1 MNNIGELAQVQ
12 GLNFAAT
19 LVGVFLLL
27 LCVLKHNYNGVT
39 YLKKAFYSM
48 AVAEIFLMIFMNYGA
63 FQVAM
68 ACILSIALFP
78 ELIILMSKYPN
89 ERTNIL
95 KWAFLF
101 MFIGGMAFYFYCH
114 YRGLELP
121 IDYTSKNNPLAWA
134 ENASWGYKVLYV
146 VISSVMDVG
155 WMFYGRGNADVFFSL
170 PEAKDPLF
178 VLIFWVLHI
187 VAFLTALS
195 ALLIRFG
202 DSLLRW
208 VRTKT
213 QVSCVDL
220 VFGINADSLAFS
232 RNIANSGDNMLVY
245 VDSVVSEDYETSIK
259 SLGGLVYSN
268 ADALETK
275 DSFLKEIHIDKKNVR
290 KKNMRLRLY
299 ALSHDY
305 DKNIQYARR
314 MSAALEKEG
323 IPPEQ
328 TELVLLGTDEEKG
341 MLFQSDEKQ
350 YGYGSVTSFDEYEM
364 SARLLINKYPLCNFI
379 NFNENGR
386 ATEEIEVLIG
396 GFGRIGH
403 EVLRK
408 VLANGR
414 FEGSKLTV
422 RIFDP
427 KHGDRTGF
435 AKSQYPLMFAPPS
448 HSNIDIGFESFDVR
462 SKECFD
468 FLKEHASKLKY
479 IVICL
484 EDRETARNIA
494 VRMADRLHTMGHP
507 QNVYTCDSKGVRCYS
522 QQACET
528 HSIYDSDILCSGELD
543 RYAMELHHHY
553 MELYRSNSENV
564 SVAEDWKNCMYFH
577 RMSSRASVDYLIP
590 LLKKITAGTNI
601 LTPEQKENL
610 AKCEH
615 LRWCAFH
622 YTFGYEVMETAEFIE
637 RLKKQQAEIQK
648 HGSSSIKKPGLDT
661 EARKHV
667 CLVSWDKLDEV
678 SEIENSIAHG
688 NKNYKQNDRDNI
700 DVIVELIHP
709 EGQNNCSV

>member
-1 MNNIGELAQVQ
+1 MNNAGELAQVH
-12 GLNFAAT
+12 GLNVVAT
-19 LVGVFLLL
+19 LVEVAVLV
-27 LCVLKHNYNGVT
+27 LCILKYKYNGIKL
-39 YLKKAFYSM
+39 LKIAFYSM
-48 AVAEIFLMIFMNYGA
+48 VVAETFLMCFMNYGA
-63 FQVAM
+63 FQIAV
-68 ACILSIALFP
+68 ACILSIVLLP
-78 ELIILMSKYPN
+78 ELIIYISKYPSK
-89 ERTNIL
+89 RTKLL

-101 MFIGGMAFYFYCH
+101 MFIGGMILYFYCN
-114 YRGLELP
+114 YRGLELA
-121 IDYTSKNNPLAWA
+121 ISDSLKDNTLEWA
-134 ENASWGYKVLYV
+134 KNASWFYKFFYV

-155 WMFYGRGNADVFFSL
+155 WMFQGRGNVGAFFRL

-178 VLIFWVLHI
+178 VFVFWFLHI
-187 VAFLTALS
+187 VAFLTAVS

-202 DSLLRW
+202 DNLLRW

-232 RNIANSGDNMLVY
+232 RNIANTGNNMLVY
-245 VDSVVSEDYETSIK
+245 VDSVVSEDYEATIQN
-259 SLGGLVYSN
+259 LGGLIYSN
-268 ADALETK
+268 ADALKATA
-275 DSFLKEIHIDKKNVR
+275 SFLKEIYIG

-305 DKNIQYARR
+305 DKNIQYARM
-314 MSAALEKEG
+314 MSATLEKEG

-341 MLFQSDEKQ
+341 MLFQFSKKQ
-350 YGYGSVTSFDEYEM
+350 YGYGSVVSFDEYEM

-379 NFNENGR
+379 NFDENGR
-386 ATEEIEVLIG
+386 TNEDIEVLIG

-414 FEGSKLTV
+414 FEGSKLTI

-448 HSNIDIGFESFDVR
+448 HSNIDIGFEAHDVR
-462 SKECFD
+462 SDECFD

-484 EDRETARNIA
+484 EDRENARNIA
-494 VRMADRLHTMGHP
+494 IRMADRLHAIGHP
-507 QNVYTCDSKGVRCYS
+507 RNVYTCDSKGIRCYS
-522 QQACET
+522 HSAQECEEY
-528 HSIYDSDILCSGELD
+528 SIYDSDILCSDELD
-543 RYAMELHHHY
+543 RYAMELHHY
-553 MELYRSNSENV
+553 YSKEKGNSL
-564 SVAEDWKNCMYFH
+564 AEDWKQCGYFH

-590 LLKKITAGTNI
+590 LLRKITAMNNADT

-622 YTFGYEVMETAEFIE
+622 YTFGYDVMGIEEFIE
-637 RLKKQQAEIQK
+637 RLKKQQAEIQEQGK
-648 HGSSSIKKPGLDT
+648 SGITPRQAP

-667 CLVSWDKLDEV
+667 CLVSWDKLDDI
-678 SEIENSIAHG
+678 SQAENSVTHG
-688 NKNYKQNDRDNI
+688 HRDFKQNDRDNI
-700 DVIVELIHP
+700 DVIMELI
-709 EGQNNCSV
+709 QQD